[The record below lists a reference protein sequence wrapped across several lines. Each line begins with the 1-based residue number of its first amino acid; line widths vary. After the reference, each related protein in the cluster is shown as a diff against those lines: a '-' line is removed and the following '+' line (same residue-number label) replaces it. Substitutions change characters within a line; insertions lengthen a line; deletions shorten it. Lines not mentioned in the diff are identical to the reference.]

1 MAKNKKSRKRTARKV
16 PAVRVRRAGPAA
28 KKATKQAAKKKA
40 APRKPPKAT
49 AYKNAPTIT
58 AASMTAPPAPGV
70 LSFGAGLETIVKN
83 SSLLSD
89 RVAELTNE
97 VSFSVA
103 TKTAGG
109 KPIQQQLGLLTAGN
123 LQEYNPVP
131 DAQEDAIDKLVS
143 EGCRL
148 VRRGRFAVTMCGPA
162 SVVEKLIGGKLV
174 VQARARR
181 SPLRATQM
189 FATSFEPPLAHD
201 LFVSPAAS
209 LSVGTAASDNVDH
222 LVFIPPPAYFA
233 PPSPNAP
240 PGSFHRV
247 DEASIRSIL
256 NVPAGFDGDGV
267 RVAMVDT
274 GFFPHPYYS
283 QRGLKFRAVPTASA
297 PNPQV
302 DDYGH
307 GTAIAYNVFAT
318 APKVELLGFQQT
330 DPPQDALED
339 AADANVDVITCS
351 WGWDREQLFP
361 LVQASLLSIINEG
374 KIVLFASGN
383 GHYAWPGSEPDVIS
397 VGGVYSNS
405 ARGLEASDYASGFM
419 SGMFP
424 GRRTPDVCGLCGQ
437 RPKAIYIMMPT
448 QPANTMDREN
458 GGTTFPNG
466 DETTASDGW
475 VGASG
480 TSSATPQ
487 IAGIVALMVQKAR
500 ANGTVL
506 TPVSVKA
513 ALEQSCV
520 LVTAGRNAMGF
531 PAVGQPNTAVGFG
544 LVDATAALASI

>member
-1 MAKNKKSRKRTARKV
+1 MAKAKKSRKRTTRKAS
-16 PAVRVRRAGPAA
+16 AVRVRRAAP
-28 KKATKQAAKKKA
+28 AAKKKA
-40 APRKPPKAT
+40 APKNTSKTTASGTT
-49 AYKNAPTIT
+49 AYKT
-58 AASMTAPPAPGV
+58 ATSMTAPPTPSV

-83 SSLLSD
+83 SSLLSE

-103 TKTAGG
+103 TKTIGG
-109 KPIQQQLGLLTAGN
+109 KQIQQQMGLLNAGN
-123 LQEYNPVP
+123 LQEFNPAP
-131 DAQEDAIDKLVS
+131 EAKEDAIDKLVA
-143 EGCRL
+143 EGCR
-148 VRRGRFAVTMCGPA
+148 VIRRGRFAVTMCGPA

-209 LSVGTAASDNVDH
+209 LSVATAASDNVDH
-222 LVFIPPPAYFA
+222 LVFIPPPVYFA

-240 PGSFHRV
+240 PVSFHRV

-302 DDYGH
+302 DNYGH

-318 APKVELLGFQQT
+318 APKAELLGFQQT

-383 GHYAWPGSEPDVIS
+383 GQYAWPGSEPDVIS
-397 VGGVYSNS
+397 VGGVYSNP
-405 ARGLEASDYASGFM
+405 ARALEASDYASGYM

-458 GGTTFPNG
+458 SGTTFPNG

-500 ANGTVL
+500 ANGTPL
-506 TPVSVKA
+506 TPASVKA

-520 LVTAGRNAMGF
+520 PVTAGRNAMGF

-544 LVDATAALASI
+544 LVDATAALARI

>member
-1 MAKNKKSRKRTARKV
+1 
-16 PAVRVRRAGPAA
+16 
-28 KKATKQAAKKKA
+28 
-40 APRKPPKAT
+40 
-49 AYKNAPTIT
+49 
-58 AASMTAPPAPGV
+58 
-70 LSFGAGLETIVKN
+70 
-83 SSLLSD
+83 
-89 RVAELTNE
+89 
-97 VSFSVA
+97 
-103 TKTAGG
+103 
-109 KPIQQQLGLLTAGN
+109 
-123 LQEYNPVP
+123 
-131 DAQEDAIDKLVS
+131 
-143 EGCRL
+143 
-148 VRRGRFAVTMCGPA
+148 
-162 SVVEKLIGGKLV
+162 
-174 VQARARR
+174 
-181 SPLRATQM
+181 
-189 FATSFEPPLAHD
+189 
-201 LFVSPAAS
+201 
-209 LSVGTAASDNVDH
+209 
-222 LVFIPPPAYFA
+222 
-233 PPSPNAP
+233 
-240 PGSFHRV
+240 
-247 DEASIRSIL
+247 
-256 NVPAGFDGDGV
+256 V

-302 DDYGH
+302 DNYGH

-318 APKVELLGFQQT
+318 APKAELLGFQQT

-383 GHYAWPGSEPDVIS
+383 GHYAWPGSQPDVIS
-397 VGGVYSNS
+397 VGGVYSNP
-405 ARGLEASDYASGFM
+405 AHTLEASDYASGYM

-458 GGTTFPNG
+458 SGTTFPNG
-466 DETTASDGW
+466 DQTTASDGW

-500 ANGTVL
+500 ANGTQL
-506 TPVSVKA
+506 TPASVKA

-520 LVTAGRNAMGF
+520 PVTAGRNAMGF

-544 LVDATAALASI
+544 LVDATAALARI

>member
-1 MAKNKKSRKRTARKV
+1 MVKAKKSRKRTTRKV
-16 PAVRVRRAGPAA
+16 PAVRVRRAAPAA
-28 KKATKQAAKKKA
+28 KKAAKKKA
-40 APRKPPKAT
+40 APKKTPKTTPYKTAT
-49 AYKNAPTIT
+49 
-58 AASMTAPPAPGV
+58 SMTAPPTPSV
-70 LSFGAGLETIVKN
+70 LSFGAGLEAIVKN
-83 SSLLSD
+83 SSLLSE

-109 KPIQQQLGLLTAGN
+109 KQIQHQMGLLTAGN
-123 LQEYNPVP
+123 LQEYNPLP

-201 LFVSPAAS
+201 HFVSPAAS

-222 LVFIPPPAYFA
+222 LVFIPPPVYFA

-240 PGSFHRV
+240 PGSYHRV

-302 DDYGH
+302 DNYGH

-318 APKVELLGFQQT
+318 APKAELLGFQQT

-383 GHYAWPGSEPDVIS
+383 GQYAWPGSEPDVIS
-397 VGGVYSNS
+397 VGGVYWNP
-405 ARGLEASDYASGFM
+405 AHTLEASDYASGFM
-419 SGMFP
+419 IGMFP
-424 GRRTPDVCGLCGQ
+424 GRRTPDVCGLCGH
-437 RPKAIYIMMPT
+437 RFM
-448 QPANTMDREN
+448 
-458 GGTTFPNG
+458 F
-466 DETTASDGW
+466 
-475 VGASG
+475 
-480 TSSATPQ
+480 
-487 IAGIVALMVQKAR
+487 
-500 ANGTVL
+500 
-506 TPVSVKA
+506 
-513 ALEQSCV
+513 
-520 LVTAGRNAMGF
+520 F
-531 PAVGQPNTAVGFG
+531 
-544 LVDATAALASI
+544 